1 MTWVNI
7 VLALILF
14 ACIIYVLVLAI
25 DLRKTLKRAEWIL
38 EDVDESL
45 RVSSNLI
52 EGRTARLKHI
62 CDDVYTDMTIL
73 IRNLETLNNE
83 CNATLIRAKEL
94 VHEDIFDST
103 EDDLK

>member
-14 ACIIYVLVLAI
+14 VCIIYVLVLAI
-25 DLRKTLKRAEWIL
+25 DLRRTLKRAEWIVDIV
-38 EDVDESL
+38 EDDIYQETIDL
-45 RVSSNLI
+45 SNLLFD
-52 EGRTARLKHI
+52 LK
-62 CDDVYTDMTIL
+62 CN

-83 CNATLIRAKEL
+83 CNLTLIAAKEL
-94 VHEDIFDST
+94 AHEVIFDST